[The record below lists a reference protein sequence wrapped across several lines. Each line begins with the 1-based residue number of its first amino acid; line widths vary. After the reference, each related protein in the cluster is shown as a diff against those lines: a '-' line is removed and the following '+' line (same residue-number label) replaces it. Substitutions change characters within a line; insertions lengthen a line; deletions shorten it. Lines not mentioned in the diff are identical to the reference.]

1 VNNLPPHSTEA
12 EQGVLAC
19 ILQEPNES
27 LDRCATELPGDGSAF
42 YDLRHRDLF
51 RVLVEMHDQ
60 RQPIDSI
67 TLDSRLRATGKID
80 NCGGTAYVA
89 SLADKTPSPANLP
102 SYIGIIVDQ
111 WQRRQ
116 VIATC
121 SEFSEAARTSPEP
134 IAEIIDRAQGRVL
147 AVGTTGPQ
155 TDTSIT
161 ASMLSRRAMDALE
174 DRHRGQTRAIATGFP
189 YLDRLLTGG
198 LKPGQL
204 VVLAGRPSTG
214 KTAFA
219 MQIAA
224 QASDAH
230 PVGVFSLEM
239 SADELALRELAR
251 EARNNLRGYDPTE
264 TLSQQT
270 QNTVGMAAHRMKARK
285 QFIDDRPDQTVQ
297 RIRATARRWK
307 HREKIAL
314 LVIDYL
320 QLIEGN
326 NRCRDR
332 REIVDEIARGLKM
345 LAKELQV
352 PVIALAQLN
361 RNSENENRKPKL
373 SDLRE
378 SGAIEQDADV
388 VLMLYR
394 RPGSDGE
401 PDPSSIG
408 CRIAKQ
414 RNGPTQI
421 DAHFRF
427 NGPTFRFEEESTKI
441 PHEP

>member
-1 VNNLPPHSTEA
+1 MNHLPPHSIEG

-19 ILQEPNES
+19 ILQSPNES
-27 LDRCATELPGDGSAF
+27 LDRCATDLPGDGSIF

-51 RVLVEMHDQ
+51 RVLVKMHDQ
-60 RQPIDSI
+60 RQPIDPI
-67 TLDSRLRATGKID
+67 TLDSRLRATGKMD
-80 NCGGTAYVA
+80 DCGGPNYVGG
-89 SLADKTPSPANLP
+89 LTDKTPSPANLP

-116 VIATC
+116 IIATC
-121 SEFSEAARTSPEP
+121 SEVTEAARTSGEP

-147 AVGTTGPQ
+147 AIGTTGLQ
-155 TDTSIT
+155 MDTSIT
-161 ASMLSRRAMDALE
+161 GSKLARLAIDALE
-174 DRHRGQTRAIATGFP
+174 DRKRGQTRAIETGFL

-204 VVLAGRPSTG
+204 VVIAGRPSTG

-224 QASDAH
+224 HAADTHA
-230 PVGVFSLEM
+230 VGVCSLEM
-239 SADELALRELAR
+239 SGDELAQRELAR
-251 EARNNLRGYDPTE
+251 EARNNLRDYAPTE

-270 QNTVGMAAHRMKARK
+270 QKAVALAAHRIKARK
-285 QFIDDRPDQTVQ
+285 LFIDDRPDQTVQ

-307 HREKIAL
+307 HREKIEL

-320 QLIEGN
+320 QLIGGN

-332 REIVDEIARGLKM
+332 REVVDEIARGLKI
-345 LAKELQV
+345 LGKELQV

-361 RNSENENRKPKL
+361 RNADNENRKPKL

-394 RPGSDGE
+394 RAGSDGE

-427 NGPTFRFEEESTKI
+427 NGPTFRFEEESPKV

>member
-1 VNNLPPHSTEA
+1 MNNLPPHSTEA

-19 ILQEPNES
+19 ILQAPNES

-51 RVLVEMHDQ
+51 RVLMEMHDQ
-60 RQPIDSI
+60 RLPIDPI
-67 TLDSRLRATGKID
+67 TIDTRLRATGKVD
-80 NCGGTAYVA
+80 DCGGIAYVNG
-89 SLADKTPSPANLP
+89 LADKTPSPANMP
-102 SYIGIIVDQ
+102 SYIGIMVDQ

-121 SEFSEAARTSPEP
+121 SEVADAARTSPEP

-147 AVGTTGPQ
+147 AIGTTGPQ

-161 ASMLSRRAMDALE
+161 GSMLARLAIDALE
-174 DRHRGQTRAIATGFP
+174 DRQRGKTRAIATGFS

-224 QASDAH
+224 QASDVH

-239 SADELALRELAR
+239 SDDELAQREVAR
-251 EARNNLRGYDPTE
+251 EARNDLRGYAPSE

-270 QNTVGMAAHRMKARK
+270 QKAVGMAAHRIKDRK
-285 QFIDDRPDQTVQ
+285 LFIDDRPDQTVQ

-332 REIVDEIARGLKM
+332 REIVDEIARGLKI

-394 RPGSDGE
+394 RAGTDGE

-427 NGPTFRFEEESTKI
+427 NGPTFRFEEESAKI
-441 PHEP
+441 PHAP